1 MSLVLILGII
11 VLKLGCSAVFGK
23 NLELF
28 SDFSMIGFVP
38 PSMTL
43 DKLYVESKIQTF
55 ISGFPQNVSPI
66 PVRERCVLKTFFNN
80 AHRVGVFDVGSTG
93 IRFLVADVDLAS
105 GEVHPVINFEY
116 SMPFGLSDEDSLQR
130 LAAIGV
136 MRKIAEEHY
145 CVSGEM
151 DFRAVATAGFR
162 SAGEKGKALAQE
174 IENVTGVSFNVI
186 DQEREGALV
195 FLGANLEYPYA
206 DMSSVVVWDIGGGS
220 MQITMMG
227 ESTELV
233 MAGCEIAAR
242 TFLNEAMTQVKGG
255 GVSTPNP
262 MTSNEVSHSI
272 ELAKALLLGTSQNTA
287 LSPFDGE
294 QIGLI
299 ESRIQSQDY
308 VLGVGGVHARIVLP
322 SIRAMIGVEGHAYT
336 PELLLR
342 TIQAMVDSRLG
353 DSDIRELLDVSS
365 DSVSSIL
372 TSLILVYATLELFD
386 IQEVRVLNINNTQGL
401 VAEFVEEA
409 LPLER

>member
-11 VLKLGCSAVFGK
+11 VLKLGCTAVFGG
-23 NLELF
+23 NSELF
-28 SDFSMIGFVP
+28 YSSSIVDVAP

-43 DKLYVESKIQTF
+43 DSFYVESEIQTF
-55 ISGFPQNVSPI
+55 ISEFPKNVSHL
-66 PVRERCVLKTFFNN
+66 PVREKCVSRLFFDNSY
-80 AHRVGVFDVGSTG
+80 RVGVFDVGSTG
-93 IRFLVADVDLAS
+93 IRFLVADVDLDS
-105 GEVHPVINFEY
+105 GEVRPAINFEY

-136 MRKIAEEHY
+136 MRRIAEEHY
-145 CVSGEM
+145 CLSGGM

-186 DQEREGALV
+186 DQEREGVLA
-195 FLGANLEYPYA
+195 FLGANLEYPKA

-227 ESTELV
+227 ESSELV

-242 TFLNEAMTQVKGG
+242 TFLNEAMAQVKGG
-255 GVSTPNP
+255 NSLTPNP
-262 MTSNEVSHSI
+262 MTGDEVNESI
-272 ELAKALLLGTSQNTA
+272 ALAKSLLQGTSQNTL
-287 LSPFDGE
+287 LSPFDEE
-294 QIGLI
+294 QMGLI
-299 ESRIQSQDY
+299 EYRIQSQDY

-322 SIRAMIGVEGHAYT
+322 SIRAMIGVEGHVYT

-353 DSDIRELLDVSS
+353 DSDIRALLDVSS

-409 LPLER
+409 IPLER